1 MTYAI
6 TENSLIGRHSAAG
19 SEAAIHLADADF
31 DALKAYALQEDAEPV
46 LRYFVQRGREYLR
59 VGAWV
64 GLLQTASTSIEVL
77 PKITSDAG
85 TTDQLMQARA
95 SLLRMLRAV
104 PQVPFRLLPE
114 AYLHQ
119 LASRPLPELLA
130 TLFLQ
135 QAERLLHQGLQT
147 DYISVER
154 EQSYVKGK
162 LQLHRQ
168 PQRRVLHPERLPVVY
183 DERTRNNAPNRLLK
197 ACLQQLQRGYGS
209 GRVRQYLFAM
219 DDIPASAD
227 WQGDLVLAQK
237 TNRTFATYSW
247 LWPWVQWLLGGQ
259 APGTS
264 AGSSRLPGMLFPT
277 ARLFELYVAAAL
289 KRHMPADYAVQ
300 TQEALH
306 HLLSDPVGTPQFK
319 LRPDVVI
326 RRGNAVWVL
335 DTKWKQ
341 LSSLRHHGIDQGDL
355 YQLYAYGQRYLTG
368 AEQVTLVLLYPQTAA
383 FQEAPAPF
391 YYDTQL
397 PLYLTPVDLSVGPAE
412 MVSRL
417 WSTLAP
423 G

>member
-6 TENSLIGRHSAAG
+6 TENSLIGRHNLSG
-19 SEAAIHLADADF
+19 SEAAINLADADF

-77 PKITSDAG
+77 PKITSDTG
-85 TTDQLMQARA
+85 TTDQLVQARA

-114 AYLHQ
+114 AHLHQ
-119 LASRPLPELLA
+119 FTSRPLPELLA

-135 QAERLLHQGLQT
+135 QAEKLLHQGLQT
-147 DYISVER
+147 DYISVDR
-154 EQSYVKGK
+154 EQSFVKGR

-168 PQRRVLHPERLPVVY
+168 PHRRVLYPERLPVVH
-183 DERTRNNAPNRLLK
+183 DERTRDNAPNRLLK
-197 ACLQQLQRGYGS
+197 ACLQQLQRGYVS

-219 DDIPASAD
+219 DDIPASSD
-227 WQGDLVLAQK
+227 WQADLVLAQK
-237 TNRTFATYSW
+237 TNRTFAIYSW

-264 AGSSRLPGMLFPT
+264 AGSSQLPGMLFPT
-277 ARLFELYVAAAL
+277 ARLFEMYVAASL
-289 KRHMPADYAVQ
+289 KRHMSADYAVQ

-306 HLLSDPVGTPQFK
+306 HLLSDPRGTPQFK
-319 LRPDVVI
+319 LKPDVVI
-326 RRGNAVWVL
+326 RRGNALWVL

-341 LSSLRHHGIDQGDL
+341 LSSFRQHGIDQGDL
-355 YQLYAYGQRYLTG
+355 YQLYAYGQRYLSE
-368 AEQVTLVLLYPQTAA
+368 ADQVTLVLLYPRTAT

-391 YYDTQL
+391 YYDAQL
-397 PLYLTPVDLSVGPAE
+397 PLYLIPVDLSVAPAE

-417 WSTLAP
+417 WSIIAP